1 MNAPL
6 SEKLRPSA
14 FDQIVGQEHLFS
26 KNSWLSSSIEKQ
38 TPYSLLL
45 YGPPGSGKTTFGRLY
60 AKHFKKSFFFKSA
73 VNSSVLEVR
82 KLLEE
87 QKKHPLFG
95 SMILFLDEI
104 HRYNRAQQDLFLPYI
119 EDGSL
124 ILIGATTENPSFSIN
139 NALLSR
145 LRLVPFNPLEN
156 SDLEKILDRYEESF
170 KPLNLTKKARST
182 FTCLASGDAR
192 YFINLIELLNTS
204 CANEPIDEDKL
215 LDIIQKK
222 VSRYDKSGDNHYQ
235 LISCLHKAVRGSD
248 PNASIYW
255 LSRMFEGGED
265 PLFICRRLIRMAT
278 EDIGLADPNALTYAL
293 NAYDSYQKL
302 GSPEGELAI
311 CQAVIYLALA
321 PKSNKTYIAFKKAQE
336 VAKNTNHLQAPLH
349 LINPVGKTSEKL
361 GHGKGYLYDHD
372 LPFAFSGQDFFPEGL
387 EEKEFYKPND
397 RGFEKELIKRLNFF
411 KKLKKTSSS
420 SEPT

>member
-1 MNAPL
+1 
-6 SEKLRPSA
+6 
-14 FDQIVGQEHLFS
+14 
-26 KNSWLSSSIEKQ
+26 
-38 TPYSLLL
+38 
-45 YGPPGSGKTTFGRLY
+45 
-60 AKHFKKSFFFKSA
+60 
-73 VNSSVLEVR
+73 
-82 KLLEE
+82 
-87 QKKHPLFG
+87 
-95 SMILFLDEI
+95 
-104 HRYNRAQQDLFLPYI
+104 
-119 EDGSL
+119 
-124 ILIGATTENPSFSIN
+124 
-139 NALLSR
+139 
-145 LRLVPFNPLEN
+145 
-156 SDLEKILDRYEESF
+156 
-170 KPLNLTKKARST
+170 
-182 FTCLASGDAR
+182 
-192 YFINLIELLNTS
+192 
-204 CANEPIDEDKL
+204 
-215 LDIIQKK
+215 
-222 VSRYDKSGDNHYQ
+222 
-235 LISCLHKAVRGSD
+235 
-248 PNASIYW
+248 
-255 LSRMFEGGED
+255 
-265 PLFICRRLIRMAT
+265 MAT

-349 LINPVGKTSEKL
+349 LINPVGKISEKL